1 MPLDFAYNREEN
13 ICFLCGFPNTGSSA
27 GKRIPS
33 RTSASRLF
41 PQKGRRKMTFQ
52 EMFDR
57 AKAAL
62 TKASAA
68 DSAVFVAAQV
78 NVTGEGSGIFYVKA
92 ADGVLEVEPYDYMD
106 HNVLLTA
113 DSAELLAALEAAK
126 AAELAMEGDAESVAA
141 FQAILGTLPAPAA
154 KEAPKKATA
163 PTEAEAKAP
172 AAKPAAEKAA
182 PKAAAVAESAPA
194 AKAEAKKTEAPKA
207 AAAPATAK
215 KPAAPAPKKA
225 TANNKRS
232 RRKR

>member
-1 MPLDFAYNREEN
+1 
-13 ICFLCGFPNTGSSA
+13 
-27 GKRIPS
+27 
-33 RTSASRLF
+33 
-41 PQKGRRKMTFQ
+41 MTFQ

-126 AAELAMEGDAESVAA
+126 AAELAMEGDEESVAA

-163 PTEAEAKAP
+163 PTETEAKAP

>member
-1 MPLDFAYNREEN
+1 
-13 ICFLCGFPNTGSSA
+13 
-27 GKRIPS
+27 
-33 RTSASRLF
+33 
-41 PQKGRRKMTFQ
+41 MTFQ

-163 PTEAEAKAP
+163 PTETEAKAP
-172 AAKPAAEKAA
+172 AAKPAAEKAAEKAA

-194 AKAEAKKTEAPKA
+194 AKAEAKKAEAPKA

>member
-1 MPLDFAYNREEN
+1 
-13 ICFLCGFPNTGSSA
+13 
-27 GKRIPS
+27 
-33 RTSASRLF
+33 
-41 PQKGRRKMTFQ
+41 MTFQ

-154 KEAPKKATA
+154 KEAPKKAAA
-163 PTEAEAKAP
+163 PTETEAKALAAKP

>member
-1 MPLDFAYNREEN
+1 
-13 ICFLCGFPNTGSSA
+13 
-27 GKRIPS
+27 
-33 RTSASRLF
+33 
-41 PQKGRRKMTFQ
+41 MTFQ

-68 DSAVFVAAQV
+68 NSAVFVAAQV

-126 AAELAMEGDAESVAA
+126 TAELAMEGDAESVAA

-154 KEAPKKATA
+154 KEAPKKAA
-163 PTEAEAKAP
+163 AKPAASTETEAKAP

>member
-1 MPLDFAYNREEN
+1 
-13 ICFLCGFPNTGSSA
+13 
-27 GKRIPS
+27 
-33 RTSASRLF
+33 
-41 PQKGRRKMTFQ
+41 MTFQ

-182 PKAAAVAESAPA
+182 PKAAVAESAPA
-194 AKAEAKKTEAPKA
+194 AKAETKKAEAPKA

-225 TANNKRS
+225 TANSKRS

>member
-1 MPLDFAYNREEN
+1 
-13 ICFLCGFPNTGSSA
+13 
-27 GKRIPS
+27 
-33 RTSASRLF
+33 
-41 PQKGRRKMTFQ
+41 MTFQ

-154 KEAPKKATA
+154 KEAPKKAA
-163 PTEAEAKAP
+163 AKPAAP

>member
-1 MPLDFAYNREEN
+1 
-13 ICFLCGFPNTGSSA
+13 
-27 GKRIPS
+27 
-33 RTSASRLF
+33 
-41 PQKGRRKMTFQ
+41 MTFQ

-68 DSAVFVAAQV
+68 NSAVFVAAQV

-141 FQAILGTLPAPAA
+141 FQAILGTLPAPA
-154 KEAPKKATA
+154 
-163 PTEAEAKAP
+163 PTETEAKAP

>member
-1 MPLDFAYNREEN
+1 
-13 ICFLCGFPNTGSSA
+13 
-27 GKRIPS
+27 
-33 RTSASRLF
+33 
-41 PQKGRRKMTFQ
+41 MTFQ

-92 ADGVLEVEPYDYMD
+92 ADGVLEVEPYDYVD

-126 AAELAMEGDAESVAA
+126 AAELAMEGNAESVAA

-163 PTEAEAKAP
+163 PTETEAKA
-172 AAKPAAEKAA
+172 PAAEKAA

>member
-1 MPLDFAYNREEN
+1 
-13 ICFLCGFPNTGSSA
+13 
-27 GKRIPS
+27 
-33 RTSASRLF
+33 
-41 PQKGRRKMTFQ
+41 MTFQ

-92 ADGVLEVEPYDYMD
+92 ADGVLEVEPYDYLD

-154 KEAPKKATA
+154 KEAPKKAAAKPAA
-163 PTEAEAKAP
+163 PAKAAAPAKTEAKAP

-194 AKAEAKKTEAPKA
+194 AKAEAEKTESPKA
-207 AAAPATAK
+207 AAAPAAAK
-215 KPAAPAPKKA
+215 KPAASAPKKT
-225 TANNKRS
+225 TANSKRS

>member
-1 MPLDFAYNREEN
+1 
-13 ICFLCGFPNTGSSA
+13 
-27 GKRIPS
+27 
-33 RTSASRLF
+33 
-41 PQKGRRKMTFQ
+41 MTFQ

-126 AAELAMEGDAESVAA
+126 AAELAMEGNAESVAA

-154 KEAPKKATA
+154 KEAPKKAAA
-163 PTEAEAKAP
+163 PTETEAKAPAAKP

>member
-1 MPLDFAYNREEN
+1 
-13 ICFLCGFPNTGSSA
+13 
-27 GKRIPS
+27 
-33 RTSASRLF
+33 
-41 PQKGRRKMTFQ
+41 MTFQ

-126 AAELAMEGDAESVAA
+126 AAELAMEGNAESVAA

-154 KEAPKKATA
+154 KEAPKKAAA
-163 PTEAEAKAP
+163 PTETEAKAP
-172 AAKPAAEKAA
+172 AAKPAAEKAAEKAA

-207 AAAPATAK
+207 AAAPAAAK

>member
-1 MPLDFAYNREEN
+1 
-13 ICFLCGFPNTGSSA
+13 
-27 GKRIPS
+27 
-33 RTSASRLF
+33 
-41 PQKGRRKMTFQ
+41 MTFQ

-126 AAELAMEGDAESVAA
+126 AAELAMEG
-141 FQAILGTLPAPAA
+141 G
-154 KEAPKKATA
+154 
-163 PTEAEAKAP
+163 AKALLHSRQFWAHCRLRLQRKHRRRLP
-172 AAKPAAEKAA
+172 LRLKQKQRLRLQ
-182 PKAAAVAESAPA
+182 
-194 AKAEAKKTEAPKA
+194 
-207 AAAPATAK
+207 
-215 KPAAPAPKKA
+215 
-225 TANNKRS
+225 NRLLKRLH
-232 RRKR
+232 RRLLL

>member
-1 MPLDFAYNREEN
+1 
-13 ICFLCGFPNTGSSA
+13 
-27 GKRIPS
+27 
-33 RTSASRLF
+33 
-41 PQKGRRKMTFQ
+41 MTFQ

-141 FQAILGTLPAPAA
+141 FQAILGTLPAPAV
-154 KEAPKKATA
+154 KEAAKKATA
-163 PTEAEAKAP
+163 PTETEAKAP
-172 AAKPAAEKAA
+172 AAKPAAE
-182 PKAAAVAESAPA
+182 KAAAVAESAPA

-207 AAAPATAK
+207 AAAPATTK

>member
-1 MPLDFAYNREEN
+1 
-13 ICFLCGFPNTGSSA
+13 
-27 GKRIPS
+27 
-33 RTSASRLF
+33 
-41 PQKGRRKMTFQ
+41 MTFQ

-154 KEAPKKATA
+154 KEAPKKAAA
-163 PTEAEAKAP
+163 PTETEAKAPAAKP

>member
-1 MPLDFAYNREEN
+1 
-13 ICFLCGFPNTGSSA
+13 
-27 GKRIPS
+27 
-33 RTSASRLF
+33 
-41 PQKGRRKMTFQ
+41 MTFQ

-92 ADGVLEVEPYDYMD
+92 ADGVLEVEPYDYVD

-126 AAELAMEGDAESVAA
+126 AAELAMEGNAESVAA

-154 KEAPKKATA
+154 QE
-163 PTEAEAKAP
+163 
-172 AAKPAAEKAA
+172 A

>member
-1 MPLDFAYNREEN
+1 
-13 ICFLCGFPNTGSSA
+13 
-27 GKRIPS
+27 
-33 RTSASRLF
+33 
-41 PQKGRRKMTFQ
+41 MTFQ

-154 KEAPKKATA
+154 KEAPKKAAAKPAA
-163 PTEAEAKAP
+163 PAKAAAP

>member
-1 MPLDFAYNREEN
+1 
-13 ICFLCGFPNTGSSA
+13 
-27 GKRIPS
+27 
-33 RTSASRLF
+33 
-41 PQKGRRKMTFQ
+41 MTFQ

-92 ADGVLEVEPYDYMD
+92 ANGVLEVEPYDYMD

-126 AAELAMEGDAESVAA
+126 AAELAMEGDAECVAA

-154 KEAPKKATA
+154 KEAPKKAAA
-163 PTEAEAKAP
+163 PTETEAKAPAAKP